1 MKKPDTLFLSGGG
14 VNCLAFLG
22 SLQYLI
28 EKEIIN
34 ENFQG
39 IKNIVCVSG
48 SSFHILPLLL
58 GYTLKSCL
66 TICLNFNNDQL
77 IDYTK
82 FDINNLLENYGMY
95 DNDFLI
101 KICSVL
107 LEKKNLSPKIT
118 LKEFYDHTKINF
130 YFKTSNLSKSKI
142 VYLSHK
148 TFPELPLIQ
157 AIQMTTC
164 LPLIFKP
171 IQYKGDYYVDGGLCG
186 NFPIEFNKE
195 LKSKN
200 YLGIYVS
207 NLGEKEEKILTIFD
221 YIGSLYKMPWSP
233 YDEVKLKKN
242 KKIITILM
250 NKTGLVFT
258 QTKEE
263 KEELLRYS
271 YKSTMDHFNSYS

>member
-34 ENFQG
+34 ENFHG
-39 IKNIVCVSG
+39 VKNIVCVSG

-130 YFKTSNLSKSKI
+130 HFKTSNLSKSKI

-148 TFPELPLIQ
+148 TFPELSLIQ

-186 NFPIEFNKE
+186 NFPIEFNKG

-263 KEELLRYS
+263 KEELLRYA